1 MRVEVKDMAE
11 TVSGVTVKTAD
22 GKDKPLSDYTGEALL
37 IVNVASRCGYTPQ
50 YAGLEAL
57 YRKYKDQGLRILAFP
72 CNQFG
77 AQEPSPIDEIVA
89 FCSTKYDVT
98 FDLFNKIEVNGPNR
112 SPLYAALTKTEP
124 AGDISWNF
132 EKFVVAKDGTVVG
145 RFKSKVA
152 PDSPVLVNAIE
163 RALAA

>member
-1 MRVEVKDMAE
+1 MSESVLNFKVE
-11 TVSGVTVKTAD
+11 TAN
-22 GKDKPLSDYTGEALL
+22 GKPKSLSDYKGQVLL

-50 YAGLEAL
+50 YTGLEAM

-77 AQEPSPIDEIVA
+77 AQEPSPIDEIVT

-98 FDLFNKIEVNGPNR
+98 FDILNKIEVNGPNR

-132 EKFVVAKDGTVVG
+132 EKFVVGKDGTVVG

-152 PDSPVLVNAIE
+152 PDSPELVAAIE
-163 RALAA
+163 RGLRK

>member
-1 MRVEVKDMAE
+1 MAE
-11 TVSGVTVKTAD
+11 TISSLVVKAAD
-22 GKDKPLSDYTGEALL
+22 GKDKPLSDYTGNVLL
-37 IVNVASRCGYTPQ
+37 IVNVASKCGYTPQ

-57 YRKYKDQGLRILAFP
+57 YRKYKDQGLRVLGFP

-77 AQEPSPIDEIVA
+77 AQEPGSMEEILT

-98 FDLFNKIEVNGPNR
+98 FPIFEKIEVNGPGR
-112 SPLYAALTKTEP
+112 SPLYEALTKTEP

-132 EKFVVAKDGTVVG
+132 EKFVISKDGTVAG

-152 PDSPVLVNAIE
+152 PESPELVAAIE
-163 RALAA
+163 REMRK

>member
-1 MRVEVKDMAE
+1 MAE
-11 TVSGVTVKTAD
+11 NITNLVVKAAD
-22 GKDKPLSDYTGEALL
+22 GKDKPLSDYKGEVLL
-37 IVNVASRCGYTPQ
+37 IVNVASKCGYTPQ

-57 YRKYKDQGLRILAFP
+57 YRKYKDQGLRVLGFP

-77 AQEPSPIDEIVA
+77 AQEPGSMEEILT
-89 FCSTKYDVT
+89 FCSTRYDVT
-98 FDLFNKIEVNGPNR
+98 FEIFDKIEVNGPNR

-132 EKFVVAKDGTVVG
+132 EKFVVSKDGTVVG

-152 PDSPVLVNAIE
+152 PDSPELVAAIE
-163 RALAA
+163 RELRK

>member
-1 MRVEVKDMAE
+1 MSESVLNYKVE
-11 TVSGVTVKTAD
+11 TAD
-22 GKDKPLSDYTGEALL
+22 GKPKSLSDYKGQVLL

-50 YAGLEAL
+50 YTGLEAM

-77 AQEPSPIDEIVA
+77 AQEPSPIDEIVT

-98 FDLFNKIEVNGPNR
+98 FDILNKIEVNGPNR

-132 EKFVVAKDGTVVG
+132 EKFVVSKDGTVVG
-145 RFKSKVA
+145 RYKSKVA
-152 PDSPVLVNAIE
+152 PESPELVTAIE
-163 RALAA
+163 RELRK